1 MKSTTC
7 SAVQAP
13 AGLATFEPAVMPV
26 KVKPGMSKCALTR
39 QPSMLRNSCASASV
53 TTFTPAFETL

>member
-13 AGLATFEPAVMPV
+13 AGFSAALVSPV
-26 KVKPGMSKCALTR
+26 KVNPGIRRCALTL
-39 QPSMLRNSCASASV
+39 QPSMLRSSWASASV
-53 TTFTPAFETL
+53 TTFTPAFDTL